1 MMAAPAARKVL
12 LIDDDD
18 DAREL
23 LSMALELRGHS
34 VATAGSGPDGLAC
47 AVLFSPDIV
56 FLDLGMPD
64 VDGYDT
70 ALALRRLP
78 GLALVWIVALSG
90 WNDKQT
96 IARTASAGFDHHLTK
111 PADFALIDSV
121 LSADLARTGRAP
133 LRELAS
139 QL

>member
-1 MMAAPAARKVL
+1 MAAAAPRKVL
-12 LIDDDD
+12 LIDDND

-23 LSMALELRGHS
+23 LRMALELRGHS
-34 VATAGSGPDGLAC
+34 VATAGSGSDGLAC
-47 AVLFSPDIV
+47 AVGFCPDIV

-64 VDGYDT
+64 MDGFDT

-78 GLALVWIVALSG
+78 SLALVWIIALSG

-96 IARTASAGFDHHLTK
+96 IARTVSAGFDRHLTK

-133 LRELAS
+133 LRGLAS